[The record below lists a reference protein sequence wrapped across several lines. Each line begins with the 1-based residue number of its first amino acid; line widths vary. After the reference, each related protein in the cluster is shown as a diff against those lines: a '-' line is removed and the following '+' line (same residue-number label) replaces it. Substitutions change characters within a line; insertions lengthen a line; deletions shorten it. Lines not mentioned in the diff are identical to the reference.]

1 MNKLEAKLTDF
12 AVNPMRLDD
21 FLVKA
26 VDTMTN
32 IAVLYQNSDN
42 EGKRAIIGS
51 MFPEKL
57 HFDGH
62 QHRTTRINEVASLI
76 SLISSNIQGVKRRAR
91 TEKSAL
97 PTWVRPPGLEPGTK
111 RL

>member
-1 MNKLEAKLTDF
+1 M
-12 AVNPMRLDD
+12 
-21 FLVKA
+21 
-26 VDTMTN
+26 
-32 IAVLYQNSDN
+32 YQGADN

-62 QHRTTRINEVASLI
+62 QHRTNRINKVAECI
-76 SLISSNIQGVKRRAR
+76 YLISSSLRAKKERAR
-91 TEKSAL
+91 TDKSAL